1 MRERLGRGARLAYTG
16 GVNNLQTMGVDST
29 MLQRIIGHTI
39 GAIVVYLWLII
50 FAHDPAQSNTYAI
63 AAIVG
68 ALCSFFWPIVIAF
81 FLARRVKARRQ
92 NEIDEAVAKSMAE
105 QNKQ

>member
-1 MRERLGRGARLAYTG
+1 
-16 GVNNLQTMGVDST
+16 

-63 AAIVG
+63 AAVVG

-92 NEIDEAVAKSMAE
+92 NEIDDAVAKSMAD
-105 QNKQ
+105 QNK